1 MYSTAPVITAPNLA
15 ASPPLCS
22 ACFVLLPSWASNWYH
37 WTWVCTSRHAWCLW
51 SSRLYLSLCW
61 SCCFDPLF
69 SATRFPQHSTSPH
82 VLWSRLTSP
91 AVVTS
96 ISLFPPLRARQSVS
110 HPPRP
115 LCQMFHAI
123 YIFLA
128 FLPLSLSLNYL
139 VPQTN
144 FSLIFFLFSFFSFF
158 VLCGWKIESGW
169 QQTEEGGVSVSF
181 TFSLSL
187 SPYSFA

>member
-1 MYSTAPVITAPNLA
+1 MYSTAPVVTAPNLA

-22 ACFVLLPSWASNWYH
+22 ACFVLLPSWASNWWYH

-69 SATRFPQHSTSPH
+69 RFPQHSTSPH

-96 ISLFPPLRARQSVS
+96 ISLSLLSELDRV
-110 HPPRP
+110 
-115 LCQMFHAI
+115 FHTHHAHFVKCSMPYI
-123 YIFLA
+123 YCSPFC
-128 FLPLSLSLNYL
+128 LSLSPFNYL

-144 FSLIFFLFSFFSFF
+144 FSLIFFLFSFFPF
-158 VLCGWKIESGW
+158 LCCADEKSSQAGSRQRRE
-169 QQTEEGGVSVSF
+169 VSLCLSLF
-181 TFSLSL
+181 LSL